1 MISGKNTL
9 SLLKIARLLGLTGI
23 LDSAKS
29 TTSCNEKCGLL
40 LSGTFVSFWNDQRW
54 HPTITIRIENV
65 AFPQTMRPILT
76 FSENNIITLSG
87 PFFTSVRISLI
98 KPQFDTSPAV
108 SGLGYQ
114 RRQGIGMIGMVCMKL
129 KICST
134 GFHNSEIMIRAM
146 SLHVQNLFKE
156 QNGGSNIPYQKGG
169 GQNS

>member
-1 MISGKNTL
+1 
-9 SLLKIARLLGLTGI
+9 
-23 LDSAKS
+23 
-29 TTSCNEKCGLL
+29 
-40 LSGTFVSFWNDQRW
+40 
-54 HPTITIRIENV
+54 
-65 AFPQTMRPILT
+65 MRPILT

-156 QNGGSNIPYQKGG
+156 QNGGSNIPYQKVEAKIPKGTAKFNCFG
-169 GQNS
+169 FLRDFRIHAKLHEDSMGETIRTIETISALNAG